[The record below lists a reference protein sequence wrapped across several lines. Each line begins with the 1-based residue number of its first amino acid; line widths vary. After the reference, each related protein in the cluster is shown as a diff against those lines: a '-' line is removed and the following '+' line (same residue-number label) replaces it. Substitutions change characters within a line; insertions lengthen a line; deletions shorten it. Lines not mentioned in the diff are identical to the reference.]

1 VLSDLAQRPIRQD
14 IAITGSVSQAGRA
27 QAIGGARWK
36 IEGFFRVCEAAAG
49 GLSGTQGVIV
59 PEANRVNLVLRDD
72 VAAAIADRRFHLW
85 SVASVEDALSLLLD
99 RPAGSP
105 DADGRYPVDSIFGRV
120 AARIAAFD
128 RILAARRIAAGPG

>member
-1 VLSDLAQRPIRQD
+1 M
-14 IAITGSVSQAGRA
+14 
-27 QAIGGARWK
+27 
-36 IEGFFRVCEAAAG
+36 
-49 GLSGTQGVIV
+49 
-59 PEANRVNLVLRDD
+59 LRDD